1 MFDKKNDYPG
11 SPHVF
16 PNIIEN
22 KKFKIDEIE
31 ILPITYM
38 HHKLQV
44 YGFRIDDFA
53 YVTDLKLITKNE
65 LDKLRN
71 LDVLILNSLR
81 HNEHYSHINL
91 DQALDHIEQL
101 KPKKAYL
108 THIAPDM
115 GLHSETEKM
124 LPQSVSLGFD
134 GLEIT
139 LND

>member
-22 KKFKIDEIE
+22 KKFKINEIE

-71 LDVLILNSLR
+71 LDVLIQI
-81 HNEHYSHINL
+81 H
-91 DQALDHIEQL
+91 
-101 KPKKAYL
+101 
-108 THIAPDM
+108 
-115 GLHSETEKM
+115 
-124 LPQSVSLGFD
+124 
-134 GLEIT
+134 
-139 LND
+139 

>member
-1 MFDKKNDYPG
+1 
-11 SPHVF
+11 
-16 PNIIEN
+16 
-22 KKFKIDEIE
+22 
-31 ILPITYM
+31 M

-44 YGFRIDDFA
+44 FGFRINNFA
-53 YVTDLKLITKNE
+53 YVTDLKMITKKE
-65 LDKLRN
+65 LNKLKN

-91 DQALDHIEQL
+91 TQAIEYIEEL

-124 LPQSVSLGFD
+124 LPKSVFLGYD
-134 GLEIT
+134 GLEI
-139 LND
+139 NIDD